1 MQNLTRNKKDKN
13 ACQPDEDGLGSV
25 VGHVWVGRCR
35 DYCIKRQGKFTPN
48 SASRAWT
55 DGQARPALQTGVK
68 LAISDRQALTLACAW
83 CYGPTGAP
91 HRTGL
96 AKARSP
102 KRPKVSSVHTS
113 TLPHISLFEKREELR
128 RVLESK
134 YFSNSPKK
142 TKFLEF
148 VSEQAFL
155 GNGDKLN
162 EYLVG
167 VEVYER
173 GVDFNPQ
180 KDPIV
185 RVQAHDIRRIL
196 KKYYEEEG
204 KESSIR
210 IDLPSGHYV
219 PIFNRNPRGETPAE
233 SETLLDVGRKE
244 VAEKSRTPQTAPLI
258 LGVVCVLLAAL
269 LVFSNWPARHSAQS
283 LAKPGLPA
291 ELDWFWHPFLPP
303 ADAPLVTIPNH
314 PLLRAAH
321 DGDTPQTLAGGHEI
335 PKSSLP
341 EFRDTIHFRE
351 LKRFVFV
358 PSLTDFTSVG
368 ETLGLVNLC
377 EMFSSAGQKC
387 RVQQSRLVNLEE
399 IKNDNAIL
407 LGGNQAWSGR
417 VFLNV
422 EGFHFQGGVILNRS
436 PQPGEQP
443 VYKPEFDP
451 VTNQLTRD
459 YAVVLMLPNE
469 TKEKRVLLIYGI
481 YTQGSQAAIEFL
493 TNPEHM
499 AELRTELLKLA
510 PDHKTLPQYFQLLI
524 STTVENSVP
533 GKSSLVALRMIPN

>member
-1 MQNLTRNKKDKN
+1 V
-13 ACQPDEDGLGSV
+13 A
-25 VGHVWVGRCR
+25 
-35 DYCIKRQGKFTPN
+35 
-48 SASRAWT
+48 
-55 DGQARPALQTGVK
+55 
-68 LAISDRQALTLACAW
+68 
-83 CYGPTGAP
+83 
-91 HRTGL
+91 
-96 AKARSP
+96 
-102 KRPKVSSVHTS
+102 SVHTS
-113 TLPHISLFEKREELR
+113 AVPHISLFEKREELS

-134 YFSNSPKK
+134 YFANSPKK

-185 RVQAHDIRRIL
+185 RVQAHEIRRLL
-196 KKYYEEEG
+196 KKYYDEDG
-204 KESSIR
+204 KGSAVR

-219 PIFNRNPRGETPAE
+219 PVFNRNAQPET
-233 SETLLDVGRKE
+233 
-244 VAEKSRTPQTAPLI
+244 VAEELPVPTVAAEERPSNRALLTVTAV
-258 LGVVCVLLAAL
+258 LGVLCLALASLLFL
-269 LVFSNWPARHSAQS
+269 SNWNSRHNSQARIQPS
-283 LAKPGLPA
+283 LPEG
-291 ELDWFWHPFLPP
+291 LDWFWHPFLPP
-303 ADAPLVTIPNH
+303 AAAPLITIPNH

-321 DGDTPQTLAGGHEI
+321 DGDSPQTLASGHEI
-335 PKSSLP
+335 PKASLP

-351 LKRFVFV
+351 LKRFLFV

-368 ETLGLVNLC
+368 ETLGVVNLC
-377 EMFSSAGQKC
+377 EMFSTVGQKC
-387 RVQQSRLVNLEE
+387 LVQQSRLVNLEE
-399 IKNDNAIL
+399 IKGDNAIL

-422 EGFHFQGGVILNRS
+422 EGFHFQSGVILNRN
-436 PQPGEQP
+436 PQPGEQAI
-443 VYKPEFDP
+443 YRPEFDS

-481 YTQGSQAAIEFL
+481 YTQGSQAAIEYL
-493 TNPEHM
+493 TNPERM
-499 AELRTELLKLA
+499 AELRRALLNLS
-510 PDHKTLPQYFQLLI
+510 PDHKTIPLYFQLLL

-533 GKSSLVALRMIPN
+533 GKSTLVAVRLIP